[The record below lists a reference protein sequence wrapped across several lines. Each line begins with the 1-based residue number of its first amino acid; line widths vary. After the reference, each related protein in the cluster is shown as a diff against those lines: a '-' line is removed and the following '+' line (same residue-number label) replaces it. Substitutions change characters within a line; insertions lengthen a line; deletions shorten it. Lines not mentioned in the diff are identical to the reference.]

1 MFWTLISGLNMM
13 MTEVNFWDAKFE
25 SFPSLN
31 DLMIH
36 KKSMHIEKVNFCRY
50 FATNLCIYGD
60 EKCWFVHEPE
70 EEPQCSEFKCLLC
83 KKESNS
89 LSDFIRHRKFNH
101 EESTPIY
108 KQFRTG
114 ECTFGN
120 NKCWFIYE
128 RDDGNTNIKEGNEK
142 TLENNEIVQKM
153 FKMMENIT

>member
-50 FATNLCIYGD
+50 FATNLCICGD
-60 EKCWFVHEPE
+60 EKSWFVHEPE
-70 EEPQCSEFKCLLC
+70 EEPQFSEFKCLLC

-89 LSDFIRHRKFNH
+89 LS
-101 EESTPIY
+101 
-108 KQFRTG
+108 
-114 ECTFGN
+114 
-120 NKCWFIYE
+120 
-128 RDDGNTNIKEGNEK
+128 GNTNIKEGNEK